1 MLQDDNDYESVGAS
15 AIDGMDQEEAT
26 HRNGGTAELRSI
38 VSEEAAPGLQFPSN
52 AAVHPSI
59 RELVPK
65 NFFVSENWHR
75 PYAHALMETDPL
87 RLVPLIVE
95 AEHAIF
101 NRYLELCA
109 SPGPSEHSRDL
120 QNAVDVLIDRRRRL
134 QQKTF

>member
-1 MLQDDNDYESVGAS
+1 MLQDDIDYESVAAS
-15 AIDGMDQEEAT
+15 AIDGIEEAT
-26 HRNGGTAELRSI
+26 HRNRGRAESRSI
-38 VSEEAAPGLQFPSN
+38 VSEEVPGLQFASN
-52 AAVHPSI
+52 ALVHPSV
-59 RELVPK
+59 RELIPK

-109 SPGPSEHSRDL
+109 SPGPIEHSRDL